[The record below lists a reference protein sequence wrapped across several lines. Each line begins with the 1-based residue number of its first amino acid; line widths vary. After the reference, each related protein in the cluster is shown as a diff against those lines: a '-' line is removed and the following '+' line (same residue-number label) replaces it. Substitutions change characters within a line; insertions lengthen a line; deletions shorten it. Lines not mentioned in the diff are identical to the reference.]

1 MTYEQY
7 RELFAKDEND
17 CFINLIIPA
26 QGSDKELNLIG
37 KKPEE
42 FTLDEIIRMKKYSTE
57 MYETIKSNK

>member
-1 MTYEQY
+1 MTYEHY
-7 RELFAKDEND
+7 RELFAKDENN
-17 CFINLIIPA
+17 CFKKLNIKKK
-26 QGSDKELNLIG
+26 GSDKELKKKK

>member
-1 MTYEQY
+1 MTRKEY

-26 QGSDKELNLIG
+26 RDSEPELNLIG

-42 FTLDEIIRMKKYSTE
+42 FTLDEIIRMKKYSSE
-57 MYETIKSNK
+57 MHETIVD